1 MIDLTCATLVSPIF
15 NDSREHLDLTIRM
28 MRYMTSI
35 AKFGHAMLI
44 SACRVETGVPAEVI
58 QIPPTDVA
66 GLQTFQCTVLPR
78 LIHTPF
84 MLMAHNDGFVLDPEL
99 WTQEFLK
106 YDFVGA
112 PWGDHV
118 VGNDGFSIQSSK
130 FLWGKSKLMWIDTV
144 QGDEYA
150 CRTYRQRMEHYGV
163 TFAPFD
169 LAVLFSTETVGSD
182 TPSFG
187 FHGKTHSDVK
197 YKRGWELI
205 EAFEKGAA

>member
-35 AKFGHAMLI
+35 AKFS
-44 SACRVETGVPAEVI
+44 SALLVTACEPKVEAPAEVI
-58 QIPPTDVA
+58 QIPPTDIG

-84 MLMAHNDGFVLDPEL
+84 MMMAHWDGFIIQPEL
-99 WTQEFLK
+99 WQGGFLT
-106 YDFVGA
+106 YDFIGA
-112 PWGDHV
+112 PWGDGW
-118 VGNDGFSIQSSK
+118 VGNDGFSLQSQK
-130 FLWGKSKLMWIDTV
+130 FLRAKSKLPWINTV

-150 CRTYRQRMEHYGV
+150 CRVHRQSMENAGV
-163 TFAPFD
+163 TFAP
-169 LAVLFSTETVGSD
+169 AIIAANFSTETAFEHFLSL
-182 TPSFG
+182 G
-187 FHGKTHSDVK
+187 FHGKTHSDAK